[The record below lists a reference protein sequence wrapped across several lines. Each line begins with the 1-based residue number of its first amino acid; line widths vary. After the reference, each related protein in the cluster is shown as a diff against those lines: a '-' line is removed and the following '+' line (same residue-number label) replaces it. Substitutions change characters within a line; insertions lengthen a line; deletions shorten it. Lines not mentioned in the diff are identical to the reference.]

1 MSSLDIVNT
10 SMMNTDK
17 YIFMAYT
24 YSAWETDKIPMDII
38 PPDKI
43 PLSMQ

>member
-24 YSAWETDKIPMDII
+24 CISSMGNGQN
-38 PPDKI
+38 PPLYAI
-43 PLSMQ
+43 EQ